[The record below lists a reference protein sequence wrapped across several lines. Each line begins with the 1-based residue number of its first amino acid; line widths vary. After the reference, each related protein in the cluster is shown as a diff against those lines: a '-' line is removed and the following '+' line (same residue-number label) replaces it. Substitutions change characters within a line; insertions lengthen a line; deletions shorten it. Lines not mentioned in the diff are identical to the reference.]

1 MWNKTNPPKHILL
14 TLYKDETYTVDFFD
28 KEKSAEQWMET
39 AKKNDAVELV
49 AIYKPA
55 RFALMKEELK

>member
-39 AKKNDAVELV
+39 A
-49 AIYKPA
+49 
-55 RFALMKEELK
+55 